1 MWKCPACSIPLSF
14 NSSTGLLIIR
24 KRLGLKI
31 AYHWIYR
38 THIHKQGSINCTPL
52 SILRIYTQARTH
64 KTLKSE
70 SHQRIVLM
78 LQSWFWYWIPATWDV
93 TIGGSW
99 VKGIISNNCLSIYN
113 YLKIKSLMK
122 KTHCSVPAASQV
134 LLQVLGM
141 CQWMWKEKILSPTSF
156 RSLFKGSLSPRDTC
170 LRWQITPLNSL
181 SFPAVLLHR
190 RCHQLAFCIIYFL
203 ILFIALQSLTRM
215 SALWE

>member
-122 KTHCSVPAASQV
+122 KKWINCFNTLFCACCQSGTAAGTRHVSVDVKGKNP
-134 LLQVLGM
+134 
-141 CQWMWKEKILSPTSF
+141 LSHI
-156 RSLFKGSLSPRDTC
+156 
-170 LRWQITPLNSL
+170 Q
-181 SFPAVLLHR
+181 
-190 RCHQLAFCIIYFL
+190 
-203 ILFIALQSLTRM
+203 
-215 SALWE
+215 E